1 MANSE
6 NSLRLNNRHINALL
20 KYLPI
25 DREED
30 KSIDSKFPTIT
41 LTYAA
46 SLDSN
51 ISVAPRTTTKLS
63 GSESKAMTH
72 YLRAHHDAIL
82 VGATTAITDNPHLIS
97 RWVEVHNNVTRQPR
111 PIIVDPSG
119 RWLAGLVG
127 TENLFRLVRE
137 ERGKA
142 PWVFVD
148 SATVLEPGALVV
160 LGSCGCEC
168 LYINNLKT
176 EYGGICWIPV
186 LVELAK
192 RGISSLMVEG
202 GATVLNDLLRKQ
214 NQHLLSTVIITI
226 APVYLGAGGVA
237 VSPEKIANKK
247 EVLRLQDVSWI
258 QMGEDVVMAGFP

>member
-1 MANSE
+1 MAYSE
-6 NSLRLNNRHINALL
+6 KSLYLDPKHINALL
-20 KYLPI
+20 KYLPS
-25 DREED
+25 DTED
-30 KSIDSKFPTIT
+30 KSTDSKFPTIT
-41 LTYAA
+41 LTYAT

-63 GSESKAMTH
+63 GLETKAMTH

-82 VGATTAITDNPHLIS
+82 VGASTAITDNPQLTS
-97 RWVEVHNNVTRQPR
+97 RWVEAHNNLTRQPR
-111 PIIVDPSG
+111 PIVMDPSG

-127 TENLFRLVRE
+127 HENLFSLARE
-137 ERGKA
+137 ERGQT

-148 SATVLEPGALVV
+148 SASVVEPKALAVLESSG
-160 LGSCGCEC
+160 GEC
-168 LYINNLKT
+168 IFITDLKS

-186 LVELAK
+186 LVEMAN
-192 RGISSLMVEG
+192 RGIRSLMIEG

-214 NQHLLSTVIITI
+214 NQHLLSTIIITI

-237 VSPEKIANKK
+237 VSPEKTENNK
-247 EVLRLQDVSWI
+247 EVLRLQEITWI